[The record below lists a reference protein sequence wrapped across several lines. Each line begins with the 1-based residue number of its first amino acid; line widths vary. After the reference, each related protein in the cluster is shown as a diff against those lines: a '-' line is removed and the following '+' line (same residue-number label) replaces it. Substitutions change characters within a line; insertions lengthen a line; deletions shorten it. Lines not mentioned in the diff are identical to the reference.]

1 MDKVLLVGLGDIG
14 EIILE
19 QLVRV
24 PEALNICVADRNEEE
39 FMPKVYS
46 AISGAIQYGSN
57 PKVGFAELD
66 VNDINATVE
75 LLKRVEPDLI
85 VSAVAL
91 KTWWAPQTLLPKELF
106 MKLDEAGFGPWL
118 PFHLTLV
125 HKLMR
130 AVKESGVESRVINC
144 SFPDAVNAVLGK
156 LGMAPTVGIGN
167 CDLFLPWL
175 RKIIA
180 DRFSVPVKEVV
191 TYFVG
196 HHFLCHALANYGS
209 TCRCPSYLKTLILL
223 GSRRQTA

>member
-39 FMPKVYS
+39 FMPEIYSS

-106 MKLDEAGFGPWL
+106 MKLDEAGLALG
-118 PFHLTLV
+118 FHFT
-125 HKLMR
+125 
-130 AVKESGVESRVINC
+130 
-144 SFPDAVNAVLGK
+144 
-156 LGMAPTVGIGN
+156 
-167 CDLFLPWL
+167 
-175 RKIIA
+175 
-180 DRFSVPVKEVV
+180 
-191 TYFVG
+191 
-196 HHFLCHALANYGS
+196 
-209 TCRCPSYLKTLILL
+209 
-223 GSRRQTA
+223 